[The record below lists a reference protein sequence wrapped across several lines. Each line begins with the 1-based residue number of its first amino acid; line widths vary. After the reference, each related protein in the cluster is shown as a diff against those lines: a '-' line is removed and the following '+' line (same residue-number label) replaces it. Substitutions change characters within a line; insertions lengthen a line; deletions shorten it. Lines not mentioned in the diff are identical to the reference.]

1 MLKNKPLGL
10 RLVAPP
16 AAIAVAG
23 AVATVSFAQVTSAAP
38 DPEKLVI
45 ETEAGNQLISY
56 GIDMMK
62 RQFPVRERATRTPW
76 TRTGEVVR
84 FRGVFLKDLLAKHD
98 LDEHAAVE
106 VRADDGFMARV
117 PKADIDS
124 YAPMIAY
131 EKECTDADRQTGK
144 CNADDTYRPLDIH
157 ESGPFFV
164 VWPYDNLPASYIPAR
179 NNLWVWWVIAVRP
192 VK

>member
-1 MLKNKPLGL
+1 MLENKL
-10 RLVAPP
+10 RSLRFVAPT
-16 AAIAVAG
+16 AAIAIAG
-23 AVATVSFAQVTSAAP
+23 ALGTVSFAQVSSVVS

-45 ETEAGNQLISY
+45 ETDAGNQLISY

-62 RQFPVRERATRTPW
+62 KQFPVRERATRTPW
-76 TRTGEVVR
+76 TKKGEIVR

-131 EKECTDADRQTGK
+131 EKECTDADRQTGR
-144 CNADDTYRPLDIH
+144 CDADDTFRPLDID

>member
-1 MLKNKPLGL
+1 MLENKL
-10 RLVAPP
+10 RSLRFVAPT
-16 AAIAVAG
+16 AAIAIAG
-23 AVATVSFAQVTSAAP
+23 TLGTVSFAQVSSVVI

-45 ETEAGNQLISY
+45 ETDAGNQLISY

-62 RQFPVRERATRTPW
+62 KQFPVRERATRTPW
-76 TRTGEVVR
+76 TKTGEVVR

-117 PKADIDS
+117 PMADIDS

-144 CNADDTYRPLDIH
+144 CNADDTYRPLDID

-164 VWPYDNLPASYIPAR
+164 VWPYDDLPASYIPSR

>member
-1 MLKNKPLGL
+1 MLKNKLLGL
-10 RLVAPP
+10 HLAAPTV
-16 AAIAVAG
+16 AIAVAG
-23 AVATVSFAQVTSAAP
+23 AVGTVSFAQVAP
-38 DPEKLVI
+38 EVSDPEKLVI
-45 ETEAGNQLISY
+45 ETDAGTQLVSY

-62 RQFPVRERATRTPW
+62 KQFPVRERATRTPW
-76 TRTGEVVR
+76 TKTGEVER

-98 LDEHAAVE
+98 LDEHAVVE

-131 EKECTDADRQTGK
+131 EKACTDADRHTGR
-144 CNADDTYRPLDIH
+144 CDADDTYRPLDID

>member
-1 MLKNKPLGL
+1 MLKNNLRSL
-10 RLVAPP
+10 RLVAST
-16 AAIAVAG
+16 ATIAVAG
-23 AVATVSFAQVTSAAP
+23 AVGTVSFAQVTSQVS

-45 ETEAGNQLISY
+45 ETDAGNQLVSY
-56 GIDMMK
+56 SIDTIK
-62 RQFPVRERATRTPW
+62 KEFPVRERATRTPW
-76 TRTGEVVR
+76 TKSGEIVR
-84 FRGVFLKDLLAKHD
+84 FRGVFLEDLLAKHD
-98 LDEHAAVE
+98 LEEHAAVE

-117 PKADIDS
+117 PREDIDS

-144 CNADDTYRPLDIH
+144 CDADDTYRQLDID

-164 VWPYDNLPASYIPAR
+164 VWPYDDLPASYIPAR

-192 VK
+192 VR

>member
-1 MLKNKPLGL
+1 M
-10 RLVAPP
+10 
-16 AAIAVAG
+16 
-23 AVATVSFAQVTSAAP
+23 VS

-45 ETEAGNQLISY
+45 ETDAGNQLISY

-62 RQFPVRERATRTPW
+62 KQFPVRERATRTPW
-76 TRTGEVVR
+76 TKTGEIVR

-131 EKECTDADRQTGK
+131 EKECTDADRQTGS
-144 CNADDTYRPLDIH
+144 AMPTTPTARSTSTS
-157 ESGPFFV
+157 SGPFFV